1 MELNNEQREKRIKSL
16 AKLKGRC
23 GIIRNPFYTTAPK
36 DTKVYIYTVIPE
48 EGILGVEY
56 QLDNGEFTK
65 CGCFPEELNLTDKEY
80 SGTGMVLKGVRE
92 ERKDKYG
99 NICAVELLND
109 GKSIYISQA
118 LSSLLLCNSE
128 QNYIGFASD
137 PEIGESYVFNAKTA
151 DQGYLLDKKNN
162 RIISPADHRELL
174 KEFESNV
181 IEINDSAII
190 NSEFPDTIFYKTRRG
205 FQTLQNTPVKT
216 SKKSSGKPTTYES
229 LHESLNESLRT
240 TLADKMLD
248 DLRKVQ
254 YKSKNLYEGIKHV
267 SEYKPFDTTVNIIK
281 TNGGFIMDSST
292 EEAAIPSSYNS
303 YTDSIT
309 VTKKEQF

>member
-23 GIIRNPFYTTAPK
+23 GVIRNPFYTTAPK

-48 EGILGVEY
+48 EGILGIEY

-174 KEFESNV
+174 KQFESNV
-181 IEINDSAII
+181 IEINDLAII
-190 NSEFPDTIFYKTRRG
+190 NSEFPDTIFYKTRRS

-216 SKKSSGKPTTYES
+216 SKKPSAKPVNKS
-229 LHESLNESLRT
+229 LHT
-240 TLADKMLD
+240 TLEDKMID
-248 DLRKVQ
+248 ELRRAQ
-254 YKSKNLYEGIKHV
+254 YKSNPYPGVNVKHV
-267 SEYKPFDTTVNIIK
+267 SEYKPLNIGGVDTAGYGK
-281 TNGGFIMDSST
+281 DYIMHLST
-292 EEAAIPSSYNS
+292 DEPLPFNS
-303 YTDSIT
+303 DMT
-309 VTKKEQF
+309 TKKEQF

>member
-23 GIIRNPFYTTAPK
+23 GVIRNPFYTTAPK
-36 DTKVYIYTVIPE
+36 DTKVYIYTFIPE
-48 EGILGVEY
+48 EGILEIEY

-174 KEFESNV
+174 KQFESNV
-181 IEINDSAII
+181 IEINDLAII
-190 NSEFPDTIFYKTRRG
+190 NSEFPDTIFYKTRRS
-205 FQTLQNTPVKT
+205 FQTLQNTPVKKQV
-216 SKKSSGKPTTYES
+216 KKPSAKPTTYES
-229 LHESLNESLRT
+229 SYT
-240 TLADKMLD
+240 TLADKMID
-248 DLRKVQ
+248 ELRRPQ
-254 YKSKNLYEGIKHV
+254 YKSNPYTGAKYV
-267 SEYKPFDTTVNIIK
+267 SEFRPFETISVEK
-281 TNGGFIMDSST
+281 TNGGFIMDLNN
-292 EEAAIPSSYNS
+292 EEAAIPLS
-303 YTDSIT
+303 

>member
-1 MELNNEQREKRIKSL
+1 MELNIEQREKRIKSL

-23 GIIRNPFYTTAPK
+23 GIIRNPFFTTAPK
-36 DTKVYIYTVIPE
+36 DTKVYIYAIIPE
-48 EGILGVEY
+48 EGILGIEY
-56 QLDNGEFTK
+56 QLDTGEFTK
-65 CGCFPEELNLTDKEY
+65 CACFPEELNLTDKEY

-174 KEFESNV
+174 KQFESNV
-181 IEINDSAII
+181 VEINDSAII
-190 NSEFPDTIFYKTRRG
+190 NSEFPDTIFYKTRRS

-216 SKKSSGKPTTYES
+216 SKKPSAKP
-229 LHESLNESLRT
+229 LHTS
-240 TLADKMLD
+240 LADKMID
-248 DLRKVQ
+248 ELRKQVS
-254 YKSKNLYEGIKHV
+254 YKSTNPYAGAKHV
-267 SEYKPFDTTVNIIK
+267 SEFKPFETTASVGK
-281 TNGGFIMDSST
+281 TNTGGFIMDLST
-292 EEAAIPSSYNS
+292 DEPALPTYEVYMNPTI
-303 YTDSIT
+303 
-309 VTKKEQF
+309 TKKEQF